1 MLYNMKIMFIIHL
14 KLDARFLLLLSFLL
28 KVVRYIVITYNG
40 YIDVVSSI
48 LFYFWIL
55 TLLSFIDSTKKFLI
69 SY

>member
-1 MLYNMKIMFIIHL
+1 MLYNLKIMFIIHL

-55 TLLSFIDSTKKFLI
+55 TLLFFIDSTKKFVI

>member
-1 MLYNMKIMFIIHL
+1 MFIIHL

-55 TLLSFIDSTKKFLI
+55 TLLFFIDSTKKFVI